1 MSEFLEAVPEVG
13 APDRVAMTL
22 PPISR
27 MRFEVWALAW
37 PVILSFG
44 LDSILGLSSMLMVG
58 RLGADAV
65 GAVGLATQILGAVRA
80 GIAAVGTGTVA
91 LVARYIGAN
100 DRDSAEDVL
109 KQSVVF
115 GVLVSTIIAI
125 PVIIFARP
133 LMGLFQVHGQMADMG
148 ARYLQVVMLSE
159 PFQGIFLMCASA
171 LRGAGDTRTPLWIGG
186 IIDVLAIF
194 FNYALIFGKFGFPAL
209 GVDGSA
215 VATLLAIAIGGIL
228 FFYALSIPGMV
239 LNFKW
244 QGLWPD
250 FSLGRRILSVGNP
263 AAIEQLLIQFG
274 FVAYVGF
281 VARYGAKEI
290 AAYFIGVR
298 ILALSFLPGFGFS
311 AASATLVGQGL
322 GAGDPNFSR
331 KAGWES
337 TRMSI
342 VLMTA
347 MGLVFIVFAHGIAA
361 LFIDDKTVIAYT
373 VQFMY
378 ALAAAQPLMAIDWT
392 ITGALARRRRLTIP
406 ALRLARRLLRH
417 ASVLNNPD
425 LVPRRQHQLH
435 LVVPASRLRRPLN
448 GKGVPFPNRQMGTHQ
463 GLIRY
468 LARYFT
474 GEEARGEAAGR

>member
-1 MSEFLEAVPEVG
+1 MSEFLESVPEVG
-13 APDRVAMTL
+13 APGRVAMTL
-22 PPISR
+22 PPSGR
-27 MRFEVWALAW
+27 MRAEVWALAW

-44 LDSILGLSSMLMVG
+44 LDSILGLAAMLMVG

-91 LVARYIGAN
+91 LVARYVGAN
-100 DRDSAEDVL
+100 DRDNAEEVL

-115 GVLVSTIIAI
+115 GVIVSTIIAI
-125 PVIIFARP
+125 PVIVFARP
-133 LMGLFQVHGQMADMG
+133 LMSVFQVKGEMAEMG

-194 FNYALIFGKFGFPAL
+194 LNYVLIFGKLGFPAL

-215 VATLLAIAIGGIL
+215 VATLLAIAIGGML
-228 FFYALSIPGMV
+228 FFYALSMHGMV
-239 LNFKW
+239 LNFRW
-244 QGLWPD
+244 HRLRPD
-250 FSLGRRILSVGNP
+250 LGLGRRILSVGNP

-281 VARYGAKEI
+281 VARYGPKEI

-322 GAGDPNFSR
+322 GAGDPKFSR

-337 TRMSI
+337 TGMSI
-342 VLMTA
+342 VLMSA
-347 MGLVFIVFAHGIAA
+347 MGLLFIVFAHQIAA
-361 LFIDDKTVIAYT
+361 LFINDKQVIDYT

-392 ITGALARRRRLTIP
+392 ITGALRGAGDSRFPLYGSLAGFYGMRLALTI
-406 ALRLARRLLRH
+406 LISYYGGSINYIWWSLLADYAVRSTIKTWRF
-417 ASVLNNPD
+417 
-425 LVPRRQHQLH
+425 RQ
-435 LVVPASRLRRPLN
+435 
-448 GKGVPFPNRQMGTHQ
+448 
-463 GLIRY
+463 
-468 LARYFT
+468 
-474 GEEARGEAAGR
+474 GRWETIQV

>member
-1 MSEFLEAVPEVG
+1 MSEFLESVPEAG
-13 APDRVAMTL
+13 AAGGTAMTL
-22 PPISR
+22 PPIER
-27 MRFEVWALAW
+27 IRFEVWALAW

-125 PVIIFARP
+125 PAIIFARP
-133 LMGLFQVHGQMADMG
+133 LMGLFQVKGEMADMG

-171 LRGAGDTRTPLWIGG
+171 LRGAGDVRTPLWIGG

-194 FNYALIFGKFGFPAL
+194 LNYVLIFGKLGFPAM

-215 VATLLAIAIGGIL
+215 VATLLAIAFGGIL
-228 FFYALSIPGMV
+228 FFYALSIDGMV
-239 LNFKW
+239 LNFRW
-244 QGLWPD
+244 TGLWPD
-250 FSLGRRILSVGNP
+250 FGLGRRILGVGNP

-274 FVAYVGF
+274 FIAYVGF
-281 VARYGAKEI
+281 IARYGAKEI

-322 GAGDPNFSR
+322 GARDPQFSR

-337 TRMSI
+337 TGMAI

-347 MGLVFIVFAHGIAA
+347 MGLVFIIFAHQIAA
-361 LFIDDKTVIAYT
+361 LFIDDKQAIAYT

-392 ITGALARRRRLTIP
+392 ITGALRGAGDSQFPLYGSLAGFYGMRLFLTI
-406 ALRLARRLLRH
+406 LIWYHHGSINYIWWSLLA
-417 ASVLNNPD
+417 D
-425 LVPRRQHQLH
+425 Y
-435 LVVPASRLRRPLN
+435 VVRSAVKVWRFQS
-448 GKGVPFPNRQMGTHQ
+448 GKWETIEV
-463 GLIRY
+463 
-468 LARYFT
+468 
-474 GEEARGEAAGR
+474 

>member
-1 MSEFLEAVPEVG
+1 MSEFLESVPEAG
-13 APDRVAMTL
+13 AAGGTAMTL
-22 PPISR
+22 PPIER
-27 MRFEVWALAW
+27 IRFEVWALAW

-100 DRDSAEDVL
+100 DRDSAEEVL

-125 PVIIFARP
+125 PVIIFAHP
-133 LMGLFQVHGQMADMG
+133 LIKLFQVKGEMADMG

-159 PFQGIFLMCASA
+159 PFQGIFLMCAAA

-186 IIDVLAIF
+186 LID
-194 FNYALIFGKFGFPAL
+194 
-209 GVDGSA
+209 
-215 VATLLAIAIGGIL
+215 LLAIAFGGVL
-228 FFYALSIPGMV
+228 FFYALSIDGMV
-239 LNFKW
+239 LNFRW
-244 QGLWPD
+244 EGLWPD
-250 FSLGRRILSVGNP
+250 FGLGRRILSVGNP

-274 FVAYVGF
+274 FIAYVGF
-281 VARYGAKEI
+281 IARYGAKEI

-322 GAGDPNFSR
+322 GAGDPKFSR

-337 TRMSI
+337 TGMAI

-347 MGLVFIVFAHGIAA
+347 MGLLSIVFAHQIAA
-361 LFIDDKTVIAYT
+361 LFIDDKQVIDYT

-392 ITGALARRRRLTIP
+392 I
-406 ALRLARRLLRH
+406 
-417 ASVLNNPD
+417 
-425 LVPRRQHQLH
+425 
-435 LVVPASRLRRPLN
+435 
-448 GKGVPFPNRQMGTHQ
+448 
-463 GLIRY
+463 
-468 LARYFT
+468 
-474 GEEARGEAAGR
+474 

>member
-1 MSEFLEAVPEVG
+1 MSEFLEAAPEVVSG
-13 APDRVAMTL
+13 GVAMTL
-22 PPISR
+22 PPVERIR
-27 MRFEVWALAW
+27 WEVWALAW

-44 LDSILGLSSMLMVG
+44 LDSILGLSSIMMVG

-100 DRDSAEDVL
+100 DRDSAEEVL

-115 GVLVSTIIAI
+115 GVLVSTVIAI
-125 PVIIFARP
+125 PVIIFAHP
-133 LMGLFQVHGQMADMG
+133 LITLFQVKGEMADMG

-186 IIDVLAIF
+186 VIDVLAIF
-194 FNYALIFGKFGFPAL
+194 LNYVLIFGKFGLPAL

-215 VATLLAIAIGGIL
+215 VATLLAIAFGGIL
-228 FFYALSIPGMV
+228 FFYALSVDGMV
-239 LNFKW
+239 LNFRW
-244 QGLWPD
+244 TRLWPD
-250 FSLGRRILSVGNP
+250 FGLGRRILNVGNP

-322 GAGDPNFSR
+322 GAGDPSFSR

-337 TRMSI
+337 TAMAI
-342 VLMTA
+342 VGMTA
-347 MGLVFIVFAHGIAA
+347 MGLVFIVFARQIAA

-392 ITGALARRRRLTIP
+392 ITGALRGAGDSQFPLYGSLAGFYGMRLFLTI
-406 ALRLARRLLRH
+406 LIWYHSGSINYIWWSLLADYIVRSTVKVWRF
-417 ASVLNNPD
+417 
-425 LVPRRQHQLH
+425 Q
-435 LVVPASRLRRPLN
+435 
-448 GKGVPFPNRQMGTHQ
+448 
-463 GLIRY
+463 
-468 LARYFT
+468 T
-474 GEEARGEAAGR
+474 GHWEHVEV

>member
-1 MSEFLEAVPEVG
+1 MSEFLESVPEVG
-13 APDRVAMTL
+13 ADGGTAMTL
-22 PPISR
+22 PPIGR
-27 MRFEVWALAW
+27 IRFEVWALAW

-109 KQSVVF
+109 QQSVVF

-125 PVIIFARP
+125 PVIVFAHP
-133 LMGLFQVHGQMADMG
+133 LIKVFQVKGEMADMG

-194 FNYALIFGKFGFPAL
+194 LNYVLIFGKLGLPAL

-215 VATLLAIAIGGIL
+215 VATLLAIAFGGVL
-228 FFYALSIPGMV
+228 FFYALSIDGMV
-239 LNFKW
+239 LNFRWTK
-244 QGLWPD
+244 LWPD
-250 FSLGRRILSVGNP
+250 LGLGRRILSVGNP

-281 VARYGAKEI
+281 VARYGANEI

-322 GAGDPNFSR
+322 GARDPKFSR

-337 TRMSI
+337 TGMAI

-347 MGLVFIVFAHGIAA
+347 MGLVFIAFAHQIAA
-361 LFIDDKTVIAYT
+361 LFIDDKQVIAYT

-392 ITGALARRRRLTIP
+392 ITGALRGAGDSRFPLYGSLAGFYGMRLFLTSLIWYHGGSINYIWWSLLADYVVRSTVKVWRFQSAHWETIE
-406 ALRLARRLLRH
+406 
-417 ASVLNNPD
+417 V
-425 LVPRRQHQLH
+425 
-435 LVVPASRLRRPLN
+435 
-448 GKGVPFPNRQMGTHQ
+448 
-463 GLIRY
+463 
-468 LARYFT
+468 
-474 GEEARGEAAGR
+474 

>member
-13 APDRVAMTL
+13 AQGGGGVAMTL
-22 PPISR
+22 PPIER
-27 MRFEVWALAW
+27 IRFEVWALAW

-100 DRDSAEDVL
+100 DRDSAEEVL

-115 GVLVSTIIAI
+115 GVLVSTLIAI
-125 PVIIFARP
+125 PVIIFAHP

-194 FNYALIFGKFGFPAL
+194 LNYVLIFGKFGFPAF
-209 GVDGSA
+209 
-215 VATLLAIAIGGIL
+215 GGIL

-239 LNFKW
+239 LNFRW
-244 QGLWPD
+244 RGLWPD
-250 FSLGRRILSVGNP
+250 LSLGRRILSVGNP

-281 VARYGAKEI
+281 VARYGPKEI

-298 ILALSFLPGFGFS
+298 ILALSYLPGFGFS

-322 GAGDPNFSR
+322 GAGDPKFSR
-331 KAGWES
+331 RAGWEA

-347 MGLVFIVFAHGIAA
+347 MGLLFIVFAHWIAA

-392 ITGALARRRRLTIP
+392 ITGALRGAGDSQFPLYGSLAGFYGMRLFLTI
-406 ALRLARRLLRH
+406 
-417 ASVLNNPD
+417 
-425 LVPRRQHQLH
+425 
-435 LVVPASRLRRPLN
+435 
-448 GKGVPFPNRQMGTHQ
+448 
-463 GLIRY
+463 LIWYHGGSINYIWWSLIADYIVRSTVKVWRFQS
-468 LARYFT
+468 AHWET
-474 GEEARGEAAGR
+474 IEV

>member
-1 MSEFLEAVPEVG
+1 MSEFLEAVPEAG
-13 APDRVAMTL
+13 ARDGVAMTL
-22 PPISR
+22 PPLSR

-91 LVARYIGAN
+91 LVARYIGAS
-100 DRDSAEDVL
+100 DRASAEDVL
-109 KQSVVF
+109 RQSVVF

-133 LMGLFQVHGQMADMG
+133 LMGLFQVHGAMADMG

-171 LRGAGDTRTPLWIGG
+171 LRGAG
-186 IIDVLAIF
+186 
-194 FNYALIFGKFGFPAL
+194 
-209 GVDGSA
+209 
-215 VATLLAIAIGGIL
+215 
-228 FFYALSIPGMV
+228 
-239 LNFKW
+239 
-244 QGLWPD
+244 
-250 FSLGRRILSVGNP
+250 
-263 AAIEQLLIQFG
+263 
-274 FVAYVGF
+274 
-281 VARYGAKEI
+281 EI
-290 AAYFIGVR
+290 AAFFIGVR

-322 GAGDPNFSR
+322 GAGDAKFSR
-331 KAGWES
+331 VAGWEA

-347 MGLVFIVFAHGIAA
+347 MGLLFIVFAHWIAA

-392 ITGALARRRRLTIP
+392 ITGALRGAGDSRFPLYGSLAGFYGMRLFLTI
-406 ALRLARRLLRH
+406 LIWYHGGSINYIWWSLLA
-417 ASVLNNPD
+417 D
-425 LVPRRQHQLH
+425 Y
-435 LVVPASRLRRPLN
+435 VVRSTEKAWRFQT
-448 GKGVPFPNRQMGTHQ
+448 GKWETIEV
-463 GLIRY
+463 
-468 LARYFT
+468 
-474 GEEARGEAAGR
+474 